1 MYTMQYDIQ
10 IGNYRLGML
19 DGVEIRKSVE
29 QLADTA
35 VITLPA
41 SQYNRALDIEK
52 QLKRGDAVSIRIGYK
67 ESGLELEFAGWLQRI
82 STDGGNIK
90 LHCEDDLFLFRKELS
105 DEVLADVPLADL
117 LKKVTSGCGLTCAV
131 DCSYTWTYEK
141 FVIQNATGYDVLK
154 KVQEECGADI
164 FMADDTLHVHAPGEQ
179 VGKERHYDLAVNVES
194 EELTYRRA
202 EDKKVKVVVKALLP
216 DGKVK
221 EVETGSTGGEK
232 IEVKCP
238 TSDDAAMRA
247 RGEQE
252 VKRRTFD
259 GYEGCITG
267 WLLPMCRPGDS
278 VTIRDSDYPHKD
290 GTYFVTGVTTSFSK
304 EGGKR
309 KIELG
314 FKLS

>member
-1 MYTMQYDIQ
+1 M
-10 IGNYRLGML
+10 
-19 DGVEIRKSVE
+19 
-29 QLADTA
+29 
-35 VITLPA
+35 
-41 SQYNRALDIEK
+41 
-52 QLKRGDAVSIRIGYK
+52 
-67 ESGLELEFAGWLQRI
+67 
-82 STDGGNIK
+82 
-90 LHCEDDLFLFRKELS
+90 
-105 DEVLADVPLADL
+105 
-117 LKKVTSGCGLTCAV
+117 
-131 DCSYTWTYEK
+131 
-141 FVIQNATGYDVLK
+141 
-154 KVQEECGADI
+154 
-164 FMADDTLHVHAPGEQ
+164 
-179 VGKERHYDLAVNVES
+179 
-194 EELTYRRA
+194 
-202 EDKKVKVVVKALLP
+202 KVVVKALLP

-232 IEVKCP
+232 VEVKCP

-259 GYEGCITG
+259 GYEGSITG